1 MAEIDLEGAAE
12 VLSDELPDEYDAS
25 SVMGEADTSVGDNQ
39 HDAESFTGFDPSSLP
54 GDLQEVYRSMQA
66 DYTRKTQEIA
76 ELRRVN
82 ESFSELGVD
91 PNEAVN
97 IVDFFRRLENDPQI
111 ANEFVS
117 RVQSYWEQ
125 PDDTSGLQ
133 ADSTPVNEGYENLP
147 PALAQELQTMR
158 EFREEM
164 LMQQQQQEI
173 MGQLE
178 MVENEIRVANPQYG
192 DEDIEAIYNLAYS
205 TDGDLQVAAQQYHS
219 IQQRLLGNYLQSKQV
234 PAGATPSPSGPNT
247 TPSPD
252 FKSLDDAHKA
262 AMEVVRNIS

>member
-1 MAEIDLEGAAE
+1 
-12 VLSDELPDEYDAS
+12 
-25 SVMGEADTSVGDNQ
+25 
-39 HDAESFTGFDPSSLP
+39 
-54 GDLQEVYRSMQA
+54 
-66 DYTRKTQEIA
+66 
-76 ELRRVN
+76 
-82 ESFSELGVD
+82 
-91 PNEAVN
+91 
-97 IVDFFRRLENDPQI
+97 
-111 ANEFVS
+111 
-117 RVQSYWEQ
+117 
-125 PDDTSGLQ
+125 
-133 ADSTPVNEGYENLP
+133 
-147 PALAQELQTMR
+147 
-158 EFREEM
+158 
-164 LMQQQQQEI
+164 